1 MKIAY
6 LCADSGIP
14 ILGHKGCSTHVREM
28 CRAFQKIGN
37 EVFLYGVNRG
47 EGNYDFDT
55 PMKVID
61 SYRPK
66 IPGRD
71 LRILLSNQKL
81 YRLWK
86 KEIVSESNIDMIYER
101 YSLYG
106 FVGSKLTR
114 FAHVPFILEVNSPL
128 ATKERNRLHFPR
140 LALIAEKMI
149 FQRADAIVCV
159 SENLMDKLVARG
171 VDRDKIHVIP
181 LGVDP
186 EKFNYRLSGERVVE
200 ACNLKGKV
208 VVGFVGL
215 LRKVAGIDYVF
226 ESARAV
232 IERLGNV
239 HFLIVGEGRREQYFR
254 SYIKEQGLS
263 DYVTLAGGIPHA
275 EVPEYIAAMDIT
287 LAPYTYQA
295 VFHNSPMKLFE
306 YMYMAKPA
314 IASDMGQMSDVITNG
329 DNGILVPPND
339 TNALID
345 AICLLVENEKDRNRM
360 GINARRSVENHYTWI
375 EKARNIIE
383 IYHHIVENRTGRTW

>member
-1 MKIAY
+1 MY

-14 ILGHKGCSTHVREM
+14 ILGYKGCSTHVREM
-28 CRAFQKIGN
+28 CKAFQKIGN
-37 EVFLYGVNRG
+37 EVFLYAVNRG

-55 PMKVID
+55 PIKVID

-71 LRILLSNQKL
+71 LRIILSNQKL
-81 YRLWK
+81 YRFWR
-86 KEIVSESNIDMIYER
+86 KEIMPESDVGMIYER

-106 FVGSKLTR
+106 FAGSKLTR
-114 FAHVPFILEVNSPL
+114 FAHVPFVLEVNSPL
-128 ATKERNRLHFPR
+128 ATKERDRLHFPR

-159 SENLMDKLVARG
+159 SENLMDKLIARG
-171 VDRDKIHVIP
+171 IDRDKIHVIP

-186 EKFNYRLSGERVVE
+186 EKFNYRISGKRVVE
-200 ACNLKGKV
+200 AYNLKDKV
-208 VVGFVGL
+208 IVGFVGL
-215 LRKVAGIDYVF
+215 LREVAGVDYVV
-226 ESARAV
+226 ESARTV
-232 IERLGNV
+232 IERFGNV
-239 HFLIVGEGRREQYFR
+239 HFLILGEGRREQYLR
-254 SYIKEQGLS
+254 NYIKKQGLS

-306 YMYMAKPA
+306 YMYMGKPA
-314 IASDMGQMSDVITNG
+314 IASDMGQISDVITNG
-329 DNGILVPPND
+329 YNGILVPPDD

-360 GINARRSVENHYTWI
+360 GINARKSVENHYTWI
-375 EKARNIIE
+375 GKARKVIE
-383 IYHHIVENRTGRTW
+383 IYHHIVENRTE